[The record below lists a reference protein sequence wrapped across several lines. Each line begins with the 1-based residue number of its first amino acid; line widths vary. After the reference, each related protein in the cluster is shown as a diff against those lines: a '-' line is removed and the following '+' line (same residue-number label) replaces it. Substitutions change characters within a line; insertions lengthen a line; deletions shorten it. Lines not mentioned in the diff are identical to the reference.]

1 VPAGAGLNQ
10 PQINAD
16 EKKVNRHG
24 NTKLNHEGHEGH
36 KGNQNYKLNRQD
48 AERSKITAKNIR
60 TAKLA
65 KTAKKTKNEQCLN
78 FYTNSRYRA
87 LICLREYL
95 VKRKMPIYKPTFSP
109 TTSR

>member
-1 VPAGAGLNQ
+1 
-10 PQINAD
+10 
-16 EKKVNRHG
+16 VNRHG

-60 TAKLA
+60 TAK
-65 KTAKKTKNEQCLN
+65 TAKKTKNEQCLN

-95 VKRKMPIYKPTFSP
+95 VKRKMPIYKPTISP